1 MYRKL
6 LDYNIFSGNKSELMD
21 EILKKA
27 RVNIISGNPEVLY
40 NGLNNEFLKE
50 SYNSKDSIIIPDGI
64 GTIIASKVFGK
75 KIKNKIAGIEVM
87 DMLLDYCDKNEKT
100 IYLIGAKDD
109 IINKCTKSIKNLHPK
124 LNILGCSNV
133 FLILEVVIV

>member
-87 DMLLDYCDKNEKT
+87 DMLLDYCDKNE
-100 IYLIGAKDD
+100 
-109 IINKCTKSIKNLHPK
+109 
-124 LNILGCSNV
+124 
-133 FLILEVVIV
+133 

>member
-1 MYRKL
+1 
-6 LDYNIFSGNKSELMD
+6 MD

-64 GTIIASKVFGK
+64 GTIIAYKVFGK
-75 KIKNKIAGIEVM
+75 KIKNIYNIQDKVIFTYQNEDIAIYE
-87 DMLLDYCDKNEKT
+87 KNNETLKPY
-100 IYLIGAKDD
+100 IM
-109 IINKCTKSIKNLHPK
+109 
-124 LNILGCSNV
+124 
-133 FLILEVVIV
+133 F